1 MLQPIFKLL
10 RPHQYIKNGF
20 VFLGPV
26 FAHAWEGETLL
37 AATLAFLAFCAMA
50 SAVYVLN
57 DILDVE
63 ADRRHPTKCR
73 RPLASGAI
81 GIPAARVILSVL
93 VVLALALGLLV
104 SAWVTGLL
112 AGYLVLNIA
121 YSLALKHVVILDV
134 FSIAGGFMLRILA
147 GTLGLGIEPSQWL
160 LLCGLML
167 TLFLGFAKRRSELAE
182 TAVTAGP
189 APADPAP
196 ESRDDTRGDTRGDTR
211 RVLDDYSTALLDQFI
226 AISAACTV
234 IAYGLYT
241 VSPEVIALHGTDELI
256 YTLPFVIY
264 GIFRYLYLLHFRG
277 RGGDTSR
284 DLFTDAHLLVT
295 VVAWLGVTLAV
306 LS

>member
-81 GIPAARVILSVL
+81 GIPAARIILSVL

>member
-196 ESRDDTRGDTRGDTR
+196 ESRDDSRGDTR

>member
-182 TAVTAGP
+182 TAVTAGA

-196 ESRDDTRGDTRGDTR
+196 ESRDDSRGDTRGDTR

>member
-1 MLQPIFKLL
+1 MIHSLVKLL

-63 ADRRHPTKCR
+63 ADRRHPTKR
-73 RPLASGAI
+73 HRPLASGAI
-81 GIPAARVILSVL
+81 GIPTARIILSVL

-121 YSLALKHVVILDV
+121 YSVALKHVVILDV

-167 TLFLGFAKRRSELAE
+167 TLFLGFAKRRSELEGA
-182 TAVTAGP
+182 AATAGP
-189 APADPAP
+189 VPAADPAAESP
-196 ESRDDTRGDTRGDTR
+196 ESRGDTR

-264 GIFRYLYLLHFRG
+264 GIFRYLFLLHFRG

>member
-1 MLQPIFKLL
+1 MIHSLVKLL

-63 ADRRHPTKCR
+63 ADRRHPTKR
-73 RPLASGAI
+73 HRPLASGAI

-121 YSLALKHVVILDV
+121 YSVALKHVVILDV

-167 TLFLGFAKRRSELAE
+167 TLFLGFAKRRSELEGA
-182 TAVTAGP
+182 AATAGP
-189 APADPAP
+189 IPATDPAAESP
-196 ESRDDTRGDTRGDTR
+196 ESRGDTR

-264 GIFRYLYLLHFRG
+264 GIFRYLFLLHFRG

>member
-93 VVLALALGLLV
+93 VLLALALGLLV